1 MSGRNQHHFWQ
12 LLQRGFGVERKPNY
26 TTVYAYRKGKIPFPV
41 GTRNI
46 GAEKDFFDFV
56 PGEGADYLITKTEDK
71 LQGLVKYL
79 QNGGEVTNNHT
90 EEIATLIAHLETRTN
105 FLRQKFAESVLD
117 LSGELNNWFS
127 NPVTFR
133 KMMRR
138 YAKENADELA
148 ALLVDKIGDPEARAT
163 FIDFAVNNFDIL
175 GTDTIQTASDEAKA
189 SIKALISGI
198 FEISKQAHVKSII
211 SNAPFDG
218 RMQRYLDLKFRSRTG
233 FRESLIC
240 PDTMVTF
247 LTSRKPKPFLD
258 KDDQLEAV
266 WIPLTSDVMLVGE
279 RSEGIDH
286 TTDAILRILAS
297 TSHTTFI
304 AKSDTYQLRSL
315 SNRIGKNAQIITPG
329 EILSLKRNTL
339 ADLT

>member
-26 TTVYAYRKGKIPFPV
+26 TTVYAYRKDKIPLPV

-56 PGEGADYLITKTEDK
+56 PGEGADNLITKTEDK

-79 QNGGEVTNNHT
+79 QSGGEVTNNHT

-105 FLRQKFAESVLD
+105 FLRQNFAESVLD

-127 NPVTFR
+127 NPITFR

-148 ALLVDKIGDPEARAT
+148 ALLVDKIGDPEARAA
-163 FIDFAVNNFDIL
+163 FIDFAVNNFDLL

-189 SIKALISGI
+189 SVKELISGMI
-198 FEISKQAHVKSII
+198 ETSKQAHIKSII
-211 SNAPFDG
+211 SNAPFD
-218 RMQRYLDLKFRSRTG
+218 RQREHYLDLKFRIRTDFSG
-233 FRESLIC
+233 SLIC

-266 WIPLTSDVMLVGE
+266 WIPLASDVMLVGE

-286 TTDAILRILAS
+286 TNEAVLRILAS
-297 TSHTTFI
+297 TSHATFV
-304 AKSDTYQLRSL
+304 AKSDTEQLRRL
-315 SNRIGKNAQIITPG
+315 SSRIGKNAQIITPS
-329 EILSLKRNTL
+329 EIRALKRNTL